1 MRGLRRAWAIA
12 TVAPI
17 VRNFLFKLFPAGGL
31 LRRVVEALLP
41 VADVL
46 LLPFTMAGAL
56 LLGAIRMAGVE
67 RFRVARWVFRKTRVF
82 PVRDHYYEPLIN
94 PAHLTRS
101 LEEPRALPGVEW
113 NDAAMLAQL
122 DAFDFNDEL
131 LAIPREG
138 RDGFF
143 YNNPGYGRGD
153 AEMLY
158 NFLRHLKPRRF
169 IEIGCGMST
178 RLAQLA
184 FAQNEKDGA
193 PSCEHTCIEPYEN
206 PWLEQLGVTVLRQRV
221 EDVNPDVFAGL
232 APRDVVFIDSSHVI
246 RPQGDVVT
254 EYLQILP
261 RLPKGVWAH
270 IHDIATPMDYPTPL
284 IVEQVKLWNEQYLL
298 EAFLTHNRHWQ
309 IRWMMNHLLHAHPE
323 AVQKKCPITAESMQ
337 KGELPRGAC
346 FWMEKVS

>member
-1 MRGLRRAWAIA
+1 MLGCGAVRDLLFRIFSPGGRLRR
-12 TVAPI
+12 
-17 VRNFLFKLFPAGGL
+17 G
-31 LRRVVEALLP
+31 VEALLP

-46 LLPFTMAGAL
+46 LLPFTLAGAL

-67 RFRVARWVFRKTRVF
+67 RFAAARWVFRKTKVF
-82 PVRDHYYEPLIN
+82 PVRDHYYEPLVN

-101 LEEPRALPGVEW
+101 LEEPRDLPGIEW
-113 NDAAMLAQL
+113 DDTEMIAQL
-122 DAFDFNDEL
+122 DVFDFNDEL
-131 LAIPREG
+131 LAIPLEPTE
-138 RDGFF
+138 DGGYY

-178 RLAQLA
+178 HLARCA

-193 PSCEHTCIEPYEN
+193 APCEHTCIEPYEN
-206 PWLEQLGVTVLRQRV
+206 PWLEQLGVKVLRERMEEV
-221 EDVNPDVFAGL
+221 DPAVFEGL

-261 RLPKGVWAH
+261 RLPKGVWVH
-270 IHDIATPMDYPTPL
+270 VHDIATPMDYPTPL
-284 IVEQVKLWNEQYLL
+284 IVDQVKLWNEQYLL
-298 EAFLTHNRHWQ
+298 EAFLTHNAAWK
-309 IRWMMNHLLHAHPE
+309 IRWMHAHLIHNHPK
-323 AVQKKCPITAESMQ
+323 AVQKKCPITAQAMQ
-337 KGELPRGAC
+337 AGEGLAGGC
-346 FWMEKVS
+346 FWMEKVV

>member
-1 MRGLRRAWAIA
+1 MRRSVRDFLFNLFPPGGRLRR
-12 TVAPI
+12 
-17 VRNFLFKLFPAGGL
+17 G
-31 LRRVVEALLP
+31 VEALLP

-46 LLPFTMAGAL
+46 LLPFTLAAAL

-67 RFRVARWVFRKTRVF
+67 QFRVARWVFRKTRVF
-82 PVRDHYYEPLIN
+82 PVRDHYYEPLVN

-101 LEEPRALPGVEW
+101 LEEPRALPGIEW
-113 NDAAMLAQL
+113 DDAEMLAQL
-122 DAFDFNDEL
+122 DAFDCNDEL

-138 RDGFF
+138 GDGYF

-193 PSCEHTCIEPYEN
+193 PPCEHTCIEPYEN

-221 EDVNPDVFAGL
+221 EEVSPDVFAHL

-261 RLPKGVWAH
+261 RLPKGVWVH
-270 IHDIATPMDYPTPL
+270 VHDIATPMDYSTLL

-309 IRWMMNHLLHAHPE
+309 IRWMMNHLLHTHPE
-323 AVQKKCPITAESMQ
+323 SVQKKCPITAEAMQ

-346 FWMEKVS
+346 FWMEKAE

>member
-1 MRGLRRAWAIA
+1 
-12 TVAPI
+12 
-17 VRNFLFKLFPAGGL
+17 
-31 LRRVVEALLP
+31 
-41 VADVL
+41 
-46 LLPFTMAGAL
+46 
-56 LLGAIRMAGVE
+56 
-67 RFRVARWVFRKTRVF
+67 RVF
-82 PVRDHYYEPLIN
+82 PVRDHYYEPLVN

-101 LEEPRALPGVEW
+101 LEEPRALPGIEW
-113 NDAAMLAQL
+113 DDSAMLAQL

-184 FAQNEKDGA
+184 FVQNEKDGA

-206 PWLEQLGVTVLRQRV
+206 PWLEQLDVTVLRQRV
-221 EDVNPDVFAGL
+221 EDVIPDVFAGL

-298 EAFLTHNRHWQ
+298 EAFLTHNRDWK
-309 IRWMMNHLLHAHPE
+309 IRWMMNHLLHTHPE
-323 AVQKKCPITAESMQ
+323 AVQKKCPITAEAMQ
-337 KGELPRGAC
+337 NGELPRGAC

>member
-1 MRGLRRAWAIA
+1 LLRS
-12 TVAPI
+12 
-17 VRNFLFKLFPAGGL
+17 VRDFLFKLFPPGGR
-31 LRRVVEALLP
+31 LRRSVEALLP

-46 LLPFTMAGAL
+46 LLPFTLAGAL

-82 PVRDHYYEPLIN
+82 PVRDHYYEPLVN

-101 LEEPRALPGVEW
+101 LEEPRALPGIEW
-113 NDAAMLAQL
+113 DDAEILAQL

-131 LAIPREG
+131 LAIPMDASDEN
-138 RDGFF
+138 DGYY

-184 FAQNEKDGA
+184 FAQNEKDAA
-193 PSCEHTCIEPYEN
+193 PACEHTCIEPYEN

-221 EDVNPDVFAGL
+221 EDVNPDVFAHL
-232 APRDVVFIDSSHVI
+232 APRDIVFIDSSHVI

-261 RLPKGVWAH
+261 RLPKGVWVH
-270 IHDIATPMDYPTPL
+270 VHDIATPMDYPTSV
-284 IVEQVKLWNEQYLL
+284 IVDQVKLWNEQYLL
-298 EAFLTHNRHWQ
+298 EAFLTHNRAWQ
-309 IRWMMNHLLHAHPE
+309 IRWVMNHLLHTHPE
-323 AVQKKCPITAESMQ
+323 AVQKKCPITAKAMQ
-337 KGELPRGAC
+337 SGQGPAGGC
-346 FWMEKVS
+346 FWMEKVE